1 MSWTQVIACD
11 ECGGAVP
18 DQGIQMQIPQSRPV
32 GMFGE
37 EEQLARKPVDF
48 CSWRCVIRFAIAN
61 REPVDLDAE
70 SDGRVLTAKQ
80 HAAI

>member
-1 MSWTQVIACD
+1 
-11 ECGGAVP
+11 
-18 DQGIQMQIPQSRPV
+18 
-32 GMFGE
+32 MFGE